1 MNTTI
6 CSLQG
11 LIATGSW
18 DKYVKLW
25 DPRTNQCTGSYEQPE
40 KVCNC
45 VTVVCD
51 GFLLSEVHFDFSRCQ
66 LERNSTM
73 YLNQTYCSVS
83 QLHSTKFVHYS
94 LV

>member
-1 MNTTI
+1 MNTSI

-45 VTVVCD
+45 VTVV
-51 GFLLSEVHFDFSRCQ
+51 HFDFSRCQ
-66 LERNSTM
+66 LEKNSTT
-73 YLNQTYCSVS
+73 YLKQTYCSVS